1 MSTTII
7 LVLFAIIVSPLFI
20 IFGAT
25 ALYSFHQVNI
35 DTSAI
40 MIEFYRMASAPTLI
54 TIPLFT
60 FAGYMMAESGTPKR
74 LVNVA
79 QAFVGWM
86 PGGLALVTILAC
98 AFFTAFTGA
107 SGVTIIALGG
117 LLYPIL
123 VKEKYPDK
131 FSMGLVTSCGSLGLL
146 FPPSLPL
153 ILYGLI
159 ASVSIDKLFLA
170 GILPGMVLMLGLCA

>member
-1 MSTTII
+1 MTTLAFSI
-7 LVLFAIIVSPLFI
+7 FALLGAPLFLL
-20 IFGAT
+20 FGAI
-25 ALYSFHQVNI
+25 ALYSFSQVNI

-54 TIPLFT
+54 AIPLFT

-79 QAFVGWM
+79 QAFVGWL
-86 PGGLALVTILAC
+86 PGGLAVVTIFAC

-123 VKEKYPDK
+123 VKEKYDDK

-146 FPPSLPL
+146 FPPS
-153 ILYGLI
+153 
-159 ASVSIDKLFLA
+159 
-170 GILPGMVLMLGLCA
+170 